1 MSHII
6 TTRIRPPPAR
16 LSFAPTGMSELST
29 AMSTL
34 LDLGFTNG
42 STGLNSSAGDSIS
55 VTERTVLHAGV
66 RPGEEGGGDADLLA
80 DDHGP
85 RVLWCGSLIVVI
97 ILSVV
102 GNGILALVV
111 FGNSRLRRPSYF
123 FLFNCALADFV
134 RSLLCFPFV
143 VSAVVARDWIYSNS
157 LCEILAFFNVYLT
170 YGVLYTLF
178 LISIERYVVLRF
190 HRFHRQK
197 LKGPACLLLV
207 LASWALA
214 VSMAFPPVF
223 NTRTYSFIEIENQ
236 CTFKHQEYKSNE
248 TLCFLLFFVAVIAF
262 THFAYFRVFLFMR
275 AHRKMRP
282 MQFVPAVSNNWTFY
296 GPGSTGQAAANWFLG
311 YRQGP
316 TPPPLIGLAP
326 PANGNSTSL
335 SKSDFEREEKFSK
348 LSLTITIS
356 FSVLWLPY
364 TVHCFWQVFQH
375 NNPLPYTYVSIATW
389 LTFFQACIN
398 PIVCFVVSKE
408 FRQIAL
414 QHVFGASAFQQ
425 EGHNVQ
431 L

>member
-1 MSHII
+1 MFHISAKV
-6 TTRIRPPPAR
+6 RPPAR
-16 LSFAPTGMSELST
+16 LPPEIYAALPTTESAPGMST
-29 AMSTL
+29 P
-34 LDLGFTNG
+34 LDLGLGGSDNSTVDDSTVVIPSKTVTNIVD
-42 STGLNSSAGDSIS
+42 TGDGNE
-55 VTERTVLHAGV
+55 V
-66 RPGEEGGGDADLLA
+66 DLP

-85 RVLWCGSLIVVI
+85 RVLWCSSLILVI

-102 GNGILALVV
+102 GNGILSVVV
-111 FGNSRLRRPSYF
+111 FGNARLRRPCYF

-134 RSLLCFPFV
+134 RSVLCFPFV
-143 VSAVVARDWIYSNS
+143 VSAVISRDWIYSDS

-170 YGVLYTLF
+170 YGALYTLF

-223 NTRTYSFIEIENQ
+223 NTRTYSFIEVENQ
-236 CTFKHQEYKSNE
+236 CTFKHREYKTNE
-248 TLCFLLFFVAVIAF
+248 TMCFLMFFVAVIAF

-326 PANGNSTSL
+326 PSNNNSTSL
-335 SKSDFEREEKFSK
+335 SKSDFEREEKFCK
-348 LSLTITIS
+348 LSLSISIS

-364 TVHCFWQVFQH
+364 TIHCFWQVFQPA
-375 NNPLPYTYVSIATW
+375 NPLPHSYVSLATW
-389 LTFFQACIN
+389 MTFFQACIN
-398 PIVCFVVSKE
+398 PILCFVVSKE

-425 EGHNVQ
+425 DGHNVQ